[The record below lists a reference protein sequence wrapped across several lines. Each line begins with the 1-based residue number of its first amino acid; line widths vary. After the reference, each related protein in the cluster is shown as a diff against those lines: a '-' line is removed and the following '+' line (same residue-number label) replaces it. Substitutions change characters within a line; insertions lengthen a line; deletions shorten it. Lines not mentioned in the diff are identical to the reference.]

1 MRALYPLRATSY
13 LVLWVISFRRALHP
27 LRASST
33 WAAGPH
39 WPLSFQHMGTSPSL
53 VPLLSTWARPL
64 SPLLLGTPPTE
75 HVVWFR
81 SADPASEPTAM
92 TASSVEA
99 ALRRSRHPGRRSDVA
114 RLPSPTPPAP
124 SPSPPKRP
132 FEDAPAAGL
141 VPPPPRL
148 RKLARFSHL
157 GSTFSSGAHPT
168 DAAQVLLAC
177 QRIVARDPRVCG
189 KLAVN
194 VTSAVKDAV
203 LRRWEMTKL
212 VALLPAE
219 TLQELS
225 GLSPAVFRTRAA
237 ADIAEYLFAKAQ
249 AVEASTLRQARYAL
263 QRLLDYMTA
272 RDIPWDGPFGS
283 LCELDLF
290 SFLIA
295 VHNNAV
301 AHGTDGRPGFSAAW
315 GVLAG
320 LSYLSGHFKLPF
332 PIAAVRAALPKR
344 GTRRGANA
352 ILTGARP
359 LPPEAL
365 QEVFRYIR
373 DPATPPVMR
382 SWAFALAFSAVSSLR
397 QINAQHLVFYGEF
410 FVLGKPYLISQH
422 TDGKSRDR
430 SPRLFIT
437 PLEDMDG
444 SREWFDLGRQGLWA
458 DGDFMW
464 AESSGDPLSHSSRPL
479 RCPLSEHG
487 IQKAFKLVLQ
497 QACSMASWE
506 VAGYTK
512 HSARKLMVS
521 VAQAAG
527 VPWEQCIE
535 LGQWAAASL
544 DKSFLLPAEDTR
556 RKRALECMAMP
567 KRYSANARLAR
578 VARIKG
584 NQISRMRSY
593 LLARRS
599 LRSGP
604 RHATAWDQM
613 PSYIAA
619 FEGA

>member
-1 MRALYPLRATSY
+1 
-13 LVLWVISFRRALHP
+13 
-27 LRASST
+27 
-33 WAAGPH
+33 
-39 WPLSFQHMGTSPSL
+39 
-53 VPLLSTWARPL
+53 
-64 SPLLLGTPPTE
+64 
-75 HVVWFR
+75 
-81 SADPASEPTAM
+81 M
-92 TASSVEA
+92 TASDVEA
-99 ALRRSRHPGRRSDVA
+99 AIRRLRHPGSSVT
-114 RLPSPTPPAP
+114 RLPSPPAP
-124 SPSPPKRP
+124 SLPQAPHKRP
-132 FEDAPAAGL
+132 REAPPAAGL
-141 VPPPPRL
+141 VPSPPRPH
-148 RKLARFSHL
+148 KTACFSHL
-157 GSTFSSGAHPT
+157 GPILSHSAHPT

-212 VALLPAE
+212 VALLPTE
-219 TLQELS
+219 VIQQLS
-225 GLSPAVFRTRAA
+225 GLTAVAFRTRAA
-237 ADIAEYLFAKAQ
+237 SDIASFIFAKAQ
-249 AVEASTLRQARYAL
+249 AVEPSTIRKARYAL
-263 QRLLDYMTA
+263 QRLLAYMAA

-295 VHNNAV
+295 VHDNAV
-301 AHGTDGRPGFSAAW
+301 ANGTDSRPGFSAAW
-315 GVLAG
+315 GVVEG
-320 LSYLSGHFKLPF
+320 LSYLQGHFNLPF
-332 PIAAVRAALPKR
+332 PLASVRAALPKR

-365 QEVFRYIR
+365 QAVFRYICN
-373 DPATPPVMR
+373 PTTPPVMR

-410 FVLGKPYLISQH
+410 VVMGKPYLISQH

-444 SREWFDLGRQGLWA
+444 HRAWFDLGRQGLWS
-458 DGDFMW
+458 DGDFLW
-464 AESSGDPLSHSSRPL
+464 AESSGDPLSPSSFPL
-479 RCPLSEHG
+479 HCPLSDNG
-487 IQKAFKLVLQ
+487 IQKAFQLVLQ
-497 QACSMASWE
+497 HACGMTPLEA
-506 VAGYTK
+506 ARYTK

-521 VAQAAG
+521 VAQASG

-544 DKSFLLPAEDTR
+544 DNSFLLPAEDVR
-556 RKRALECMAMP
+556 RKRALECMSMP

-593 LLARRS
+593 LLAKPS

-604 RHATAWDQM
+604 RHDTAWDQM
-613 PSYIAA
+613 PPYDVSV
-619 FEGA
+619 EGA